1 MAAER
6 HNPTMSAEN
15 HQPSAAGSE
24 PPPSVTVSRDEL
36 VELVR
41 AIQFGKP
48 QLSQTKIH
56 KEITQQLS
64 QHEGYEFL
72 SQVKI
77 SEVKKVWK
85 ILLKE
90 QHEGVPVG
98 QQQPQHP
105 KSTNAD
111 LLEKL
116 QGTHQPPQLYT
127 VGDANTPSI
136 AVLARNLQAAT
147 LAAAEES
154 TQAEKEALHRDYVHI
169 FLNIPM
175 DQSGTKPHQA
185 LINFQPG
192 NPNNKKSNKTKLNQP
207 VLDEDG
213 RLIVKIQRA
222 APTSDTDTTQ
232 HPMLLYDES
241 RTRKTFVHPGEEYD
255 RILKWMVQAG
265 QEGALGNMGGSK
277 AYFYARWT
285 VTNGGLPDI
294 VSVDVTQLAP
304 MQQW

>member
-1 MAAER
+1 
-6 HNPTMSAEN
+6 MSESDR
-15 HQPSAAGSE
+15 PSAAGSE
-24 PPPSVTVSRDEL
+24 QPPSDTVSRDEL

-56 KEITQQLS
+56 QEITQQLS
-64 QHEGYEFL
+64 RNKGYEFL

-85 ILLKE
+85 LLLKE
-90 QHEGVPVG
+90 QHEGVPFG
-98 QQQPQHP
+98 QQQPLQHP
-105 KSTNAD
+105 TSANSD

-116 QGTHQPPQLYT
+116 KAQHQPPQIYT
-127 VGDANTPSI
+127 VGDTNTPSI
-136 AVLARNLQAAT
+136 AMLARSLQAAT
-147 LAAAEES
+147 LAAVEES
-154 TQAEKEALHRDYVHI
+154 TQAEKEALDRDYVHI
-169 FLNIPM
+169 FLDIPM
-175 DQSGTKPHQA
+175 DQSGSKPHQA

-192 NPNNKKSNKTKLNQP
+192 NPNKKNNNKTRLNQP

-222 APTSDTDTTQ
+222 APTSETDTT
-232 HPMLLYDES
+232 HYPMLLYDES
-241 RTRKTFVHPGEEYD
+241 RSRKTFVHPGEEYD

-265 QEGALGNMGGSK
+265 QEGALGHMGGSK

-285 VTNGGLPDI
+285 LTNRGLPDI

-304 MQQW
+304 TQEW

>member
-1 MAAER
+1 
-6 HNPTMSAEN
+6 MSEEIE
-15 HQPSAAGSE
+15 QPSAAGSE
-24 PPPSVTVSRDEL
+24 QSDSGTISRDEL
-36 VELVR
+36 VDLVR

-64 QHEGYEFL
+64 QQKGYEFL

-77 SEVKKVWK
+77 SDVKKAWK
-85 ILLKE
+85 QLQKE
-90 QHEGVPVG
+90 QHEGVSSSQQQ
-98 QQQPQHP
+98 QQQPKP
-105 KSTNAD
+105 KNAD

-116 QGTHQPPQLYT
+116 KAQNQPPQIYT
-127 VGDANTPSI
+127 VGNPNTPSI

-154 TQAEKEALHRDYVHI
+154 SREVKEALDRDYVHI
-169 FLNIPM
+169 FLDIPM
-175 DQSGTKPHQA
+175 DQTGSKPHQA
-185 LINFQPG
+185 LINFQSG
-192 NPNNKKSNKTKLNQP
+192 SASYKKSNNKKMKQP
-207 VLDEDG
+207 YLDEDG
-213 RLIVKIQRA
+213 RSIVKIQRA
-222 APTSDTDTTQ
+222 ASTSDTDTTQ
-232 HPMLLYDES
+232 HPMLVYDES

-265 QEGALGNMGGSK
+265 QAGALGKMGGSK

-285 VTNGGLPDI
+285 VTDGGLPDI

-304 MQQW
+304 DQEW